1 MSDSKYQEYQNGS
14 CKPESTLA
22 WNLYGAGVESIGKD
36 GKPESFKVLP
46 PNDDQL
52 LVRVDAVGLCYS
64 DVKLIKLGGNH
75 PKLYGRDLSV
85 EPTRVGHEVS
95 LTVIKVGK
103 HLMDQFQPGQRLV
116 IQPDIYVNQRNTA
129 YGYTISGGLI
139 QYHLIGDE
147 ILHADGGAYTIPVD
161 KKLGYAEAAL
171 TEPWACVDAAY
182 TQRRRLIPKKGGIM
196 WIVGNGED
204 QTEYTFSKK
213 LNLPQTIY
221 LTNVSAQV
229 KSLIQDIVPE
239 ETQVIETGEDVLK
252 NLQEFSQKTTSE
264 QGFDDIIL
272 LSPTSGK
279 FVGEAAKL
287 IAFRGVMNIV
297 GKEKLDGDSLIDAGR
312 IHYHYTAYVGT
323 NDTDIS
329 AAYGEERNRCELRKG
344 GTALFIGAGGP
355 MGQMH
360 VQRAVEKTDG
370 PAIIIA
376 TEVKQ
381 ERADMLERVIAP
393 LAKKN
398 GRIFKIFNP
407 QTSSKSLPDF
417 IYEVSGE
424 RAVDDAVVCVP
435 IAALMQETAKV
446 LKPDGML
453 MLFAGVPNGTFVEV
467 DMNPVFLGSQQLT
480 GTSGS
485 KLVDQEVVLQKTLKG
500 ELNTN
505 RSVAAVGGM
514 NAARNGIEALMNGT
528 YAGKI
533 VIFPQIL
540 DLPLMSLQELKERY
554 PEVGSK
560 LGENDLWTVET
571 EQALIDKFWMG
582 NAK

>member
-1 MSDSKYQEYQNGS
+1 MSNSKFQEYQND
-14 CKPESTLA
+14 CCVPQTTLA
-22 WNLYGAGVESIGKD
+22 WNLYGAGVENIGKD
-36 GKPESFKVLP
+36 GSPESFKVALP
-46 PNDDQL
+46 DDDQL

-64 DVKLIKLGGNH
+64 DVKLIKLGGDH

-95 LTVIKVGK
+95 LTIMQVGK
-103 HLMDQFQPGQRLV
+103 HLENQFKPGQRLV

-147 ILHADGGAYTIPVD
+147 ILHADGGAYTIPVN

-182 TQRRRLIPKKGGIM
+182 TQRRRLVPKKGGIM
-196 WIVGNGED
+196 WIVGNQED
-204 QTEYTFSKK
+204 QTMYTFSEE
-213 LNLPQTIY
+213 LNVPKTIY

-229 KSLIQDIVPE
+229 KNLIQEKMPE
-239 ETQVIETGEDVLK
+239 ETQVIETGE
-252 NLQEFSQKTTSE
+252 NALQDLEGFSRKTTGG

-279 FVGEAAKL
+279 FVGGAAKL
-287 IAFRGVMNIV
+287 IAFRGVLNIV
-297 GKEKLDGDSLIDAGR
+297 GKEKLDGKSFIDAGR

-323 NDTDIS
+323 SDTNIS
-329 AAYGEERNRCELRKG
+329 AAYGEERNRCELCKG
-344 GTALFIGAGGP
+344 GTALFVGAGGP

-360 VQRAVEKTDG
+360 VQRAVEKADG

-376 TEVKQ
+376 TEIKQ
-381 ERADMLERVIAP
+381 ERADVLERVITP
-393 LAKKN
+393 LAKRHGKV
-398 GRIFKIFNP
+398 FKIFNP
-407 QTSSKSLPDF
+407 QTSSKSLSDF

-424 RAVDDAVVCVP
+424 KTVDDAVVCVP
-435 IAALMQETAKV
+435 IAALMQETAQV
-446 LKPDGML
+446 LKADGML
-453 MLFAGVPNGTFVEV
+453 MLFAGVPNGTFIEV
-467 DMNPVFLGSQQLT
+467 DMNPVFLGNQQLT

-485 KLVDQEVVLQKTLKG
+485 KMIDQEVVLQKTLKK

-514 NAARNGIEALMNGT
+514 NAARDGIDALMKGT

-540 DLPLMSLQELKERY
+540 DLPLMSLQELKESY
-554 PEVGSK
+554 PEIGRK
-560 LGENDLWTVET
+560 IGENDLWTVEA
-571 EQALIDKFWMG
+571 EQTLIDKLWMG
-582 NAK
+582 NTK

>member
-1 MSDSKYQEYQNGS
+1 MSNSKFQEYQND
-14 CKPESTLA
+14 CCVPQTTLA
-22 WNLYGAGVESIGKD
+22 WNLYGAGVENIGKD
-36 GKPESFKVLP
+36 GSPESFKIALP
-46 PNDDQL
+46 DDDQL

-64 DVKLIKLGGNH
+64 DVKLIKLGGDH

-95 LTVIKVGK
+95 LTIMQVGK
-103 HLMDQFQPGQRLV
+103 HLENQFKPGQRLV

-147 ILHADGGAYTIPVD
+147 ILHADGGAYTIPVN

-182 TQRRRLIPKKGGIM
+182 TQRRRLVPKRGGIM
-196 WIVGNGED
+196 WIVGNQED
-204 QTEYTFSKK
+204 QTMYTFSEE
-213 LNLPQTIY
+213 LNAPKTIY

-229 KSLIQDIVPE
+229 KNLIQEKMPE
-239 ETQVIETGEDVLK
+239 ETQVIETGEDA
-252 NLQEFSQKTTSE
+252 LQDLEGFSRKTTGG

-287 IAFRGVMNIV
+287 IAFRGVLNIV
-297 GKEKLDGDSLIDAGR
+297 GKEKLDGKSFIDAGR

-323 NDTDIS
+323 SDTNIS
-329 AAYGEERNRCELRKG
+329 AAYGEERNRCELCKG

-360 VQRAVEKTDG
+360 VQRAVEKADG

-381 ERADMLERVIAP
+381 ERADVLERVITP
-393 LAKKN
+393 LAKRN
-398 GRIFKIFNP
+398 GKVFKIFNP
-407 QTSSKSLPDF
+407 QTSSKSLSDF

-424 RAVDDAVVCVP
+424 KTVDDAVVCVP
-435 IAALMQETAKV
+435 IAALMQETAQV
-446 LKPDGML
+446 LKADGML
-453 MLFAGVPNGTFVEV
+453 MLFAGVPNGTFIEV
-467 DMNPVFLGSQQLT
+467 DMNPVFLGNQQLT

-485 KLVDQEVVLQKTLKG
+485 KMIDQEVVLQKTLKG

-514 NAARNGIEALMNGT
+514 NAARDGIDALMKGT

-540 DLPLMSLQELKERY
+540 DLPLMSLQELKESY
-554 PEVGSK
+554 PEIGRK
-560 LGENDLWTVET
+560 IGENDLWTVEA
-571 EQALIDKFWMG
+571 EQTLIDKLWMG
-582 NAK
+582 NTK

>member
-1 MSDSKYQEYQNGS
+1 MSDPKFQEYQNDS
-14 CKPESTLA
+14 RIPETTLA
-22 WNLYGAGVESIGKD
+22 WNLCGAGVDSIGKD
-36 GKPESFKVLP
+36 GKPESFTVQP

-95 LTVIKVGK
+95 LTVIQVGK
-103 HLMDQFQPGQRLV
+103 HLEDQFQTGQRLV
-116 IQPDIYVNQRNTA
+116 IQPDIYINQRNTA

-147 ILHADGGAYTIPVD
+147 ILHADGGAYTIPVN

-182 TQRRRLIPKKGGIM
+182 TQRRRLVPKKGGIM
-196 WIVGNGED
+196 WIVGNRED
-204 QTEYTFSKK
+204 QTMYTFSRK
-213 LNLPQTIY
+213 LDAPKTIY
-221 LTNVSAQV
+221 LTNVSTQV
-229 KSLIQDIVPE
+229 KNLIQEKMPE
-239 ETQVIETGEDVLK
+239 ETQVIETGEDA
-252 NLQEFSQKTTSE
+252 LQDLEGFSRKTTGG

-287 IAFRGVMNIV
+287 IAFRGVLNIV
-297 GKEKLDGDSLIDAGR
+297 GKEKLDGNSLIDAGR

-323 NDTDIS
+323 SETDIS
-329 AAYGEERNRCELRKG
+329 AAYGERRNRCELRKG
-344 GTALFIGAGGP
+344 GTALFVGAGGP

-360 VQRAVEKTDG
+360 VQRAIEKTDG
-370 PAIIIA
+370 PSMIIA

-381 ERADMLERVIAP
+381 ERADVLERVITP
-393 LAKKN
+393 LVKKN
-398 GRIFKIFNP
+398 GKVFKIFNP
-407 QTSSKSLPDF
+407 QASRKSLSDL

-424 RAVDDAVVCVP
+424 KTVDDAVVCVP
-435 IAALMQETAKV
+435 IAALMQETAQV
-446 LKPDGML
+446 LKEDGML
-453 MLFAGVPNGTFVEV
+453 MLFAGVPNGTFIEA

-485 KLVDQEVVLQKTLKG
+485 KLSDQEVVLQKTLKG

-514 NAARNGIEALMNGT
+514 NAARDGIDALMQGT

-540 DLPLMSLQELKERY
+540 DLPLMSLQELRERY
-554 PEVGSK
+554 PEIGRK
-560 LGENDLWTVET
+560 MGENDLWTIEA
-571 EQALIDKFWMG
+571 EQALIDRFWME
-582 NAK
+582 NTK